1 MEKDQTWELVLSAVV
16 VDETGGIVADASQS
30 TVTWAGAI
38 AIAIEL
44 GELGIKVTVASTRE
58 LPGSAQVSVAQM
70 PEGSVWEQSGVE
82 GREGSVSHR
91 GVLISP
97 DRSLVGR
104 WSWSASAPAVEV
116 VTTVQDA
123 LLAHWA
129 AGCGLGPARV
139 SDRYRP
145 GADSAL
151 IARVETDRGAFV
163 AKVGPTEIVSSEV
176 AFMSRV
182 CDELGKDPSPFPT
195 VAGMISDPPVAV
207 VFMDAARPA
216 TLDEALFADDD
227 RTELNAESDTILA
240 PFIEA
245 LASLHEATDAPGEP
259 FVAKYVYQERFETIP
274 QHPGFEQA
282 ARRAF
287 PEIDLD
293 VLLTSTWIGPE
304 GERLRGLNELV
315 PMLRRPAATLP
326 ARNSIVHGDPHLKNL
341 LRNEMGEPV
350 FIDPRTVW
358 DGNRRPDEG
367 RGDPAYDFATLFHSV
382 WPMSAVLRA
391 VETGS
396 DRTPFHAFD
405 VEDGTV
411 RFQGCPPDS
420 DRIAALED
428 RLVERIASIG
438 EVDLDVAR
446 ARLLIG
452 AANALIGWLR
462 YPDALPSRN
471 SWGSTMVGT
480 LWFLERGL
488 SALERN
494 RSSAEP
500 VHA

>member
-1 MEKDQTWELVLSAVV
+1 MEKDQTWELVLTAVV
-16 VDETGGIVADASQS
+16 VDESGGVVADARRS

-38 AIAIEL
+38 ATKLSAL
-44 GELGIKVTVASTRE
+44 GVKVTVASTRE
-58 LPGSAQVSVAQM
+58 FLGSTQVSVAHM
-70 PEGSVWEQSGVE
+70 PEGTVWEQSGAE
-82 GREGSVSHR
+82 GGEGSVSRR
-91 GVLISP
+91 GVLIAP
-97 DRSLVGR
+97 DRSLVCR
-104 WSWSASAPAVEV
+104 WSWSLSAPAAEV
-116 VTTVQDA
+116 VTTVEDA
-123 LLAHWA
+123 LLAYWA
-129 AGCGLGPARV
+129 ADCGLGLARV
-139 SDRYRP
+139 SDRYSP

-151 IARVETDRGAFV
+151 IARVETDGGAFV
-163 AKVGPTEIVSSEV
+163 AKVGPIDIVSSEV

-182 CDELGKDPSPFPT
+182 GDELGKVPSLFPT
-195 VAGMISDPPVAV
+195 VAGMIADPPVAV

-227 RTELNAESDTILA
+227 RTELAAESDTIIA

-245 LASLHEATDAPGEP
+245 LASLHEATDVPGEP

-274 QHPGFEQA
+274 QHPGFERA
-282 ARRAF
+282 AGRAF

-293 VLLTSTWIGPE
+293 VLLTSSWIGPD

-315 PMLRRPAATLP
+315 PMLRRTAAVMP

-341 LRNEMGEPV
+341 LRKESGEPV

-405 VEDGTV
+405 VEDGAV

-438 EVDLDVAR
+438 RVELDVAR

-452 AANALIGWLR
+452 TANALVGWLR

-471 SWGSTMVGT
+471 SWGSTMVGA

-488 SALERN
+488 CALERN
-494 RSSAEP
+494 TSAVEP
-500 VHA
+500 VNA

>member
-1 MEKDQTWELVLSAVV
+1 MEKDQTWELVLAAVV
-16 VDETGGIVADASQS
+16 VDETRDVVTEAGRS
-30 TVTWAGAI
+30 TETWASAI
-38 AIAIEL
+38 AVEL
-44 GELGIKVTVASTRE
+44 GALGVEVAVASTRD
-58 LPGSAQVSVAQM
+58 LPGSAQVSVARM
-70 PEGSVWEQSGVE
+70 PEGTVWEHSEVE

-91 GVLISP
+91 GVLIAP

-104 WSWSASAPAVEV
+104 WSWSARVPDVEV

-129 AGCGLGPARV
+129 AGCGLGIACV

-151 IARVETDRGAFV
+151 IARVETDGGAFV
-163 AKVGPTEIVSSEV
+163 AKVGPTDIVSSEV

-182 CDELGKDPSPFPT
+182 GDELGKGPSLFPT
-195 VAGMISDPPVAV
+195 IAGMIVDPPVAV

-227 RTELNAESDTILA
+227 RTELNAESDTIIA

-245 LASLHEATDAPGEP
+245 LASLHETTDAPGEP

-287 PEIDLD
+287 PETNLD
-293 VLLTSTWIGPE
+293 TLLANPWIGPD
-304 GERLRGLNELV
+304 GERLRGLHELV
-315 PMLRRPAATLP
+315 PMLRRTAAIMP
-326 ARNSIVHGDPHLKNL
+326 VRNSIVHGDPHLKNL
-341 LRNEMGEPV
+341 LQNESGEPV

-405 VEDGTV
+405 VQDGTV
-411 RFQGCPPDS
+411 RFQGAPPDS
-420 DRIAALED
+420 ERISALED
-428 RLVERIASIG
+428 RLVKRIASIG
-438 EVDLDVAR
+438 ELDLDVAR

-462 YPDALPSRN
+462 YPEALPSRN

-488 SALERN
+488 GALDRN
-494 RSSAEP
+494 TSNKES